1 MSLEHVD
8 RTSVD
13 DLEVTL
19 AKASVVRI
27 DYLIPIVNL
36 SRHVYR
42 KFAEYIKSLFCVCAA
57 LN

>member
-1 MSLEHVD
+1 M
-8 RTSVD
+8 D

-42 KFAEYIKSLFCVCAA
+42 KFAEYIKSPFCVCAA